1 MYQFKLQDPWRYF
14 SDAVRL
20 FASEKGTQ
28 SCVRIVCEDD
38 VVTVSKI
45 RFQLFSPLVSQ
56 LLKTCDSVACV
67 YSCDGHVT
75 TIHVPDVK
83 ANSISH
89 LANILDR
96 GYTNINGEGSEI
108 LRKIIEAAGYLGV
121 NLKNFS
127 FELKTVTTVRLQDWQ
142 GDPNN
147 NDDISSEA
155 SDLDLNE
162 EKELLIDIKSDV
174 EVNIEDDMKD
184 EADIKN
190 EDDKNKVNFMQFSS
204 DVSLASNICSEC
216 GVQLSSQRILRE
228 HISAVH
234 LNEKH
239 PCKDCDRVFPW
250 KTSLRRH
257 IGSVHKGIK
266 FNCTFCNFSTTR
278 KYALKQ
284 HIESK
289 HNTVN

>member
-14 SDAVRL
+14 SDALRL
-20 FASEKGTQ
+20 FASEKGPQ
-28 SCVRIVCEDD
+28 SCVRLVCEDD
-38 VVTVSKI
+38 VVTVSKN

-67 YSCDGHVT
+67 CSCDGHVT

-147 NDDISSEA
+147 NDDISSES

-162 EKELLIDIKSDV
+162 EKELLIDMKSDV
-174 EVNIEDDMKD
+174 ELNIEEDMKD
-184 EADIKN
+184 ETDIKN
-190 EDDKNKVNFMQFSS
+190 EDDKNKVNFMQLSS
-204 DVSLASNICSEC
+204 DLSLASNICSEC
-216 GVQLSSQRILRE
+216 GVQLSSQRFLRE

-250 KTSLRRH
+250 KSSLRRH
-257 IGSVHKGIK
+257 VGSVHKGIK